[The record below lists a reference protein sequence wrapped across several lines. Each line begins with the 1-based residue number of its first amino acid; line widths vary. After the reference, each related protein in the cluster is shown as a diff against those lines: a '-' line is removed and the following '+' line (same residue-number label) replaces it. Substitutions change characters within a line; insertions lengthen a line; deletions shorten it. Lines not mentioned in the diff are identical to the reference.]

1 MSAKPLIYRLAL
13 SGGAQRASK
22 PTSPG
27 WAWVNQQVQSLYA
40 EWKEQGTKLTAQLSA
55 QVAARTEKAD
65 ERYQTFMVQKVDPL
79 FGSERNRGL
88 AEMAMG
94 EIEISDKEKQ
104 LNRYLAASVTT
115 LGLTGAAHVVSPLLF
130 IPAIGTA
137 LYSTMLI
144 FQHTY
149 NALFIKKK
157 LRSSVLGS
165 MTLIGAWAGGYFGA
179 GSITLITY
187 YFSQKMILIAQDRSK
202 KGLIEVFHQQPR
214 TVWQWIDGVEVE
226 VPFASLKAG
235 DIVVMHAGQMVAVDG
250 VVTQGVATIDQQ
262 RLTGEAQPVEKS
274 CGDTVLAATL
284 LLTGTI
290 HVRVEKTGAETV
302 AAQVGA
308 ILNQTASYQA
318 GIISKGEQFADD
330 SVKPVISLAALA
342 LPLAGYQYALAILG
356 AGIGT
361 NIKITAPIAM
371 LNFLNLAAK
380 QSILFKDG
388 RSLELLKEIDT
399 VVFDKTGT
407 LTLEQPTVGALHTSA
422 GYAAEELLLFAAAA
436 EYRQTH
442 PIARAI
448 LSAAAE
454 RGLVVP
460 LIDHAEYRIG
470 YGICVTLG
478 AQTILVGSERY
489 LQNEGVVIP
498 AALQALQAAAQ
509 NQGHSFVLVAVDQQL
524 AGGIEL
530 QPTLRPEAKA
540 VIQTL
545 RQRNLQL
552 YIISGDNEQP
562 TRRLADEL
570 GIPHFFAN
578 TLPEHKAQLVEQ
590 LQLAGHAVCFIGDGI
605 NDSIALKKANVSI
618 SLRGASS
625 AATDSAQIILMQ
637 QSLQQVPYLFD
648 LAQRFDNNM
657 KAGFATAIGQGAIT
671 ITGALLGQIGI
682 LAGTLI
688 WQTGLLAG
696 LGIAAL
702 PLLQKED
709 KRC

>member
-1 MSAKPLIYRLAL
+1 MRAKSLIDSLAFTAENHGV
-13 SGGAQRASK
+13 SRRVPPRWTQ
-22 PTSPG
+22 
-27 WAWVNQQVQSLYA
+27 VNQQVQSLYA
-40 EWKEQGTKLTAQLSA
+40 ELKEQYTKLTAQFSS
-55 QVAARTEKAD
+55 QVVASTKKAD
-65 ERYQTFMVQKVDPL
+65 DRYQTFMLKKVDPL
-79 FGSERNRGL
+79 FGSERNRSL
-88 AEMAMG
+88 AEMALG

-115 LGLTGAAHVVSPLLF
+115 LGLTGAAHVVGPLLF
-130 IPAIGTA
+130 IPALGTA

-144 FQHTY
+144 LQHTY
-149 NALFIKKK
+149 NALFIKKR

-165 MTLIGAWAGGYFGA
+165 LTLIGAWAGGYFVA

-187 YFSQKMILIAQDRSK
+187 YFSQKLILIAQDRSK
-202 KGLIEVFHQQPR
+202 KSLIEVFDQQPR
-214 TVWQWIDGVEVE
+214 TVWQLIDGVEVE

-262 RLTGEAQPVEKS
+262 RLTGESQPVEKS
-274 CGDTVLAATL
+274 RGDTVLAATL

-308 ILNQTASYQA
+308 ILNKTASYQA
-318 GIISKGEQFADD
+318 GIISKGEQFADN
-330 SVKPVISLAALA
+330 SVLPVMSLATLALA
-342 LPLAGYQYALAILG
+342 LAGYQYALAILG

-407 LTLEQPTVGALHTSA
+407 LTLEQPTVGALHTSE
-422 GYAAEELLLFAAAA
+422 GYSAEELLLYAAAA
-436 EYRQTH
+436 EHRQSH

-448 LSAAAE
+448 LAAAAE
-454 RGLVVP
+454 RGLAVP

-470 YGICVTLG
+470 YGIRVTLG
-478 AQTILVGSERY
+478 AKVICVGSERY
-489 LQNEGVVIP
+489 LCSQGVAIP
-498 AALQALQAAAQ
+498 PTMRALQAAGQ
-509 NQGHSFVLVAVDQQL
+509 KQGHSFVLVAVDQQL

-530 QPTLRPEAKA
+530 EPTIRPESKA

-562 TRRLADEL
+562 TRKLADEL

-578 TLPEHKAQLVEQ
+578 TLPENKALLVEQ
-590 LQLAGHAVCFIGDGI
+590 LQQAGHAVCFIGDGI
-605 NDSIALKKANVSI
+605 NDAIALKKANVSI

-637 QSLQQVPYLFD
+637 QSLQQVPYLFE

-671 ITGALLGQIGI
+671 ITGAMFGQIGI

-702 PLLQKED
+702 PLLQKETSD
-709 KRC
+709 R

>member
-13 SGGAQRASK
+13 PVENHRTRKCAASGWEQ
-22 PTSPG
+22 
-27 WAWVNQQVQSLYA
+27 VNQQIQSLYA
-40 EWKEQGTKLTAQLSA
+40 EVREQYTRLTAQFSS
-55 QVAARTEKAD
+55 QVIASTKKAD
-65 ERYQTFMVQKVDPL
+65 EHYQTFMLEKVDPL

-88 AEMAMG
+88 AEMAIG
-94 EIEISDKEKQ
+94 AIEISDKEKQ

-115 LGLTGAAHVVSPLLF
+115 LGLTGAAYVISPLLF
-130 IPAIGTA
+130 IPAVGTA

-144 FQHTY
+144 LQHTY
-149 NALFIKKK
+149 NALFIKKR

-165 MTLIGAWAGGYFGA
+165 LTLIGAWAGGYFVA

-187 YFSQKMILIAQDRSK
+187 YFSQKLILIAQDRSK
-202 KGLIEVFHQQPR
+202 KSLIKVFEQQPR
-214 TVWQWIDGVEVE
+214 TVWQLIDGVEVE

-250 VVTQGVATIDQQ
+250 VITQGVATIDQH

-274 CGDTVLAATL
+274 CGDIVLAATF
-284 LLTGTI
+284 LLTGAI
-290 HVRVEKTGAETV
+290 QVRVKKTGEETV

-308 ILNQTASYQA
+308 ILNKTASYQA
-318 GIISKGEQFADD
+318 GIISKGEQFADN
-330 SVKPVISLAALA
+330 SVLPVIALA
-342 LPLAGYQYALAILG
+342 TLAFPLAGYQYALAILG

-388 RSLELLKEIDT
+388 RSLELLKEVDT

-407 LTLEQPTVGALHTSA
+407 LTLEQPTVCALHTNES
-422 GYAAEELLLFAAAA
+422 YSTEELLLYAAAA

-448 LSAAAE
+448 LTAAAE
-454 RGLVVP
+454 RGLAVP
-460 LIDHAEYRIG
+460 RIDHAEYHIG
-470 YGICVTLG
+470 YGIRVTVG
-478 AQTILVGSERY
+478 GKVILVGSERY
-489 LQNEGVVIP
+489 LCSEGVAIP
-498 AALQALQAAAQ
+498 PALCALQAAGQ
-509 NQGHSFVLVAVDQQL
+509 KQGHSFVLVAVDQQV

-530 QPTLRPEAKA
+530 QPTVRPEAKA
-540 VIQTL
+540 VIQAL
-545 RQRNLQL
+545 RRHKLNL

-562 TRRLADEL
+562 TRKLADEL

-578 TLPEHKAQLVEQ
+578 TLPENKALLVEQ
-590 LQLAGHAVCFIGDGI
+590 LQQGGHAVCFIGDGI
-605 NDSIALKKANVSI
+605 NDAIALKKANVSI

-648 LAQRFDNNM
+648 LAKRFDTNM

-702 PLLQKED
+702 PLLQKET
-709 KRC
+709 RE

>member
-1 MSAKPLIYRLAL
+1 MRAKPLIHTLAL
-13 SGGAQRASK
+13 PAANYRASK
-22 PTSPG
+22 PLSSR
-27 WAWVNQQVQSLYA
+27 WEQVNRQVQSLYA
-40 EWKEQGTKLTAQLSA
+40 ELKEQSTRLTAQFSGRL
-55 QVAARTEKAD
+55 VANTKKAD
-65 ERYQTFMVQKVDPL
+65 ERYQTFMLQKVDPL
-79 FGSERNRGL
+79 FGSERNRSL

-115 LGLTGAAHVVSPLLF
+115 LGLTGAAHVVGPLLF

-144 FQHTY
+144 LQHTY
-149 NALFIKKK
+149 NALFIKRR

-165 MTLIGAWAGGYFGA
+165 LTLIGAWAGGYFGA

-202 KGLIEVFHQQPR
+202 KGLIEVFNQQPR
-214 TVWQWIDGVEVE
+214 TVWQLIDGVEVE

-235 DIVVMHAGQMVAVDG
+235 DIVVMHAGQVVAVDG
-250 VVTQGVATIDQQ
+250 VVVHGVAMIDQQ

-274 CGDTVLAATL
+274 SGDSVLAATL
-284 LLTGTI
+284 LLTGMI
-290 HVRVEKTGAETV
+290 QVRVEKTGAETV
-302 AAQVGA
+302 ATQVGA
-308 ILNQTASYQA
+308 ILNKTASYQA
-318 GIISKGEQFADD
+318 GIISKGEQFADN
-330 SVKPVISLAALA
+330 SVLPVMSLAALA

-388 RSLELLKEIDT
+388 RSLELLKEVDT

-407 LTLEQPTVGALHTSA
+407 LTLEQPMVGTLHTSA
-422 GYAAEELLLFAAAA
+422 GYSAENLLIYAAAA
-436 EYRQTH
+436 EHRQTH

-448 LSAAAE
+448 LAAAAE
-454 RGLVVP
+454 RGLAVPVV
-460 LIDHAEYRIG
+460 DHAEYRIG
-470 YGICVTLG
+470 YGIRVTVG
-478 AQTILVGSERY
+478 AQTICVGSERY
-489 LQNEGVVIP
+489 LQSEGIAIP
-498 AALQALQAAAQ
+498 AAMQALQAAAQ
-509 NQGHSFVLVAVDQQL
+509 NQGHSFVLVAVDEQL

-562 TRRLADEL
+562 TRKLADEL

-578 TLPEHKAQLVEQ
+578 TLPEHKALLVEQ
-590 LQLAGHAVCFIGDGI
+590 LQQAGHAVCFIGDGI

-637 QSLQQVPYLFD
+637 QSLQQVPYLFE
-648 LAQRFDNNM
+648 LAQRFDSNM

-671 ITGALLGQIGI
+671 ITGAMFGQIGI

-688 WQTGLLAG
+688 WQTGLFAG

-702 PLLQKED
+702 PLLQKEVSG
-709 KRC
+709 R